1 MRPALHAA
9 AALLL
14 AVSLGPA
21 RAQAPAAAP
30 PRDAVRMV
38 ETWLQAQVA
47 YERVPGLAASIV
59 VGQDVVW
66 RGAFGFAD
74 AARRVPVRS
83 DTVFGICSISKLF
96 TSMAVM
102 QLAEDGRLSLDDD
115 IGKWLPGFALRRTDA
130 DSGPISLR
138 ALLMHSAGLP
148 REAAA
153 SYWTP
158 PDFRFPAREQ
168 LLAGLA
174 GQQTFTRANDRHQY
188 SNLGMA
194 LLGEVVSA
202 ASGQPYA
209 SYVQQRILAPLGLAD
224 TRPGGPVGE
233 AGPRQAQGFGALR
246 RDGTRQALPPYDA
259 RALAPAAGF
268 SSTVEDLAR
277 FAAWNFRLR
286 KQGGRE
292 LLHVS
297 TLREMQRVQWTDP
310 DGKETWGLGFA
321 AWRDG
326 GNDMVAHNGLC
337 PGMLSSLQLAL
348 NDEVA
353 TVVML
358 NANDNRSA
366 SRYTRPMRQLMLK
379 GLKLPAPAP
388 GGPRLDDYAGSY
400 NDQPY
405 GSEFVILPWGRDLAG
420 LQLPTN
426 DPAGDLQLLRHV
438 QGDRFRAVRADGSL
452 GQDVT
457 FVRDTTGRVTGYRE
471 WEQLWLRTGP

>member
-1 MRPALHAA
+1 MRVALRTGT
-9 AALLL
+9 AALVL
-14 AVSLGPA
+14 ASGTAL
-21 RAQAPAAAP
+21 AQAPAP
-30 PRDAVRMV
+30 PRDAVRAV

-47 YERVPGLAASIV
+47 YDRVPGLAASIV

-66 RGAFGFAD
+66 RGGFGFAD
-74 AARRVPVRS
+74 PARRVPVRS
-83 DTVFGICSISKLF
+83 DTMFGICSISKLF
-96 TSMAVM
+96 TSIAVM
-102 QLAEDGRLSLDDD
+102 QLAEDGRLALDDD

-130 DSGPISLR
+130 DSGPISIR

-148 REAAA
+148 REAAG

-158 PDFRFPAREQ
+158 PDFRFPTREQ
-168 LLAGLA
+168 LLSGLA
-174 GQQTFTRANDRHQY
+174 AQQTAQRANERHQY

-209 SYVQQRILAPLGLAD
+209 SHVQQRILAPLGLAD
-224 TRPGGPVGE
+224 TRTGGPVGE
-233 AGPRQAQGFGALR
+233 PGPRQAQGFGALR
-246 RDGTRQALPPYDA
+246 RDGTRQALPPYDT

-292 LLHVS
+292 LLNVA

-321 AWRDG
+321 TWRDG
-326 GNDMVAHNGLC
+326 GNDMAAHNGLC

-348 NDEVA
+348 TDEVA

-388 GGPRLDDYAGSY
+388 DGPRLEDYAGSY
-400 NDQPY
+400 NEQPY
-405 GSEFVILPWGRDLAG
+405 GSEFVVLPWGRDLAA
-420 LQLPTN
+420 LQLPTH
-426 DPAGDLQLLRHV
+426 DPAGEMQVLRHV
-438 QGDRFRAVRADGSL
+438 AGDRFRVVRADGSL
-452 GQDVT
+452 GGEYT
-457 FVRDTTGRVTGYRE
+457 FLRDATGRVTGYRE
-471 WEQLWLRTGP
+471 WEQVWLRAGP